1 MGEIAERIK
10 QEVLSWPGVTAHPH
24 RFGGVEFR
32 LGHREIGHLHGD
44 RLADLPFPT
53 RIRNELV
60 AAGRA
65 VPHHVLP
72 DSGWVSFHVRS
83 IDDVEA
89 ASGLFRQNYERL
101 AALSGTHSQSATS
114 S

>member
-1 MGEIAERIK
+1 MGEIADRITK
-10 QEVLSWPGVTAHPH
+10 ELSSWPGVTAHSH

-65 VPHHVLP
+65 LPHHVLP
-72 DSGWVSFHVRS
+72 DSGWVSFPIRS
-83 IDDVEA
+83 VGDADAAID
-89 ASGLFRQNYERL
+89 LFRQNYDRL
-101 AALSGTHSQSATS
+101 AALSGSRSRSATS